1 MGCLKLDSYTH
12 LRIAH
17 TSNTALSREAESD
30 AGLYKYKYNGKELQD
45 ELGLNVYAYG
55 WRDYDPAIGRFLKM
69 DRFSEKYYDVN
80 PYQYCVNNPIRFID
94 IKGDSISVDQSVTN
108 NWELNKAFSLFA
120 GTKAGR
126 KFLSKYASKGQ
137 TIFGQ
142 TFDKDGKY
150 HKAGLNLE
158 FTTMREDDEN
168 GNTPANGET
177 GNDGN
182 NTITV
187 AINTFEKVN
196 AQDNKVY
203 DYRNPNA
210 VTAAKNMS
218 RWIFSR
224 TITIFHENFI
234 HVDLFSKD
242 YMDNKK
248 FDYSNISYK
257 PAGYRTHWQHS
268 QVLYNNGNNTSWPN
282 DGYEGIKEANST
294 FGRFYT
300 NEQLGQMMW
309 NYNGGKN

>member
-1 MGCLKLDSYTH
+1 ML
-12 LRIAH
+12 
-17 TSNTALSREAESD
+17 
-30 AGLYKYKYNGKELQD
+30 AGSHKQTLGRRKKCSGTYKYKYNGKELQD
-45 ELGLNVYAYG
+45 ELGLNIYDYG
-55 WRDYDPAIGRFLKM
+55 WRDYDPAIGRFIKM

-94 IKGDSISVDQSVTN
+94 IKGDSISVNQSVTN

-126 KFLSKYASKGQ
+126 KFLSNFASKGQ

-142 TFDKDGKY
+142 TFAKNGKY

-177 GNDGN
+177 SDDGK

-187 AINTFEKVN
+187 ALNTFEKVN

-203 DYRNPNA
+203 DYRSSNA
-210 VTAAKNMS
+210 VTSANNMS

-224 TITIFHENFI
+224 TITVFHETFI
-234 HVDLFSKD
+234 HADLSAIDF
-242 YMDNKK
+242 MDNRK
-248 FDYSNISYK
+248 FDDSNILYK
-257 PAGYRTHWQHS
+257 PGGYESHWQHS

-282 DGYEGIKEANST
+282 DASKGIQDANST